1 MPVKLI
7 VNKGAEEQVHEYESI
22 EQAFD
27 SAERWV
33 ATGFIARITDKQ
45 GVVKYTQAFANGQI
59 ATYHGDATQQRP
71 ESNNQ
76 GVGSPASATQ
86 GSAHPREWT
95 EERQERANFGRRL
108 AGFLIDVVPI
118 TLLIAAVFYQFL
130 GFDETLQRFL
140 RRAADDFN
148 ARIEFISQRN
158 QIRDLSFVVYILYC
172 AILEGSVL
180 QGTIGKRLVG
190 IRVTNDQGQSLTVV
204 RSFARN
210 LAKFVS
216 VLPVGLGF
224 FWALGK
230 RKQAWHDLIAG
241 TLVVKKPN

>member
-45 GVVKYTQAFANGQI
+45 GIVKYTQALANGQI
-59 ATYHGDATQQRP
+59 ATYQGDATQQRP
-71 ESNNQ
+71 DSNKQ
-76 GVGSPASATQ
+76 GVGSPTSATQ

-95 EERQERANFGRRL
+95 EELQVRANFGRRL
-108 AGFLIDVVPI
+108 AGYLIDVVPI
-118 TLLIAAVFYQFL
+118 TLLIAAVFYLFL
-130 GFDETLQRFL
+130 GFDETPQRYL
-140 RRAADDFN
+140 RRAADDFD

-190 IRVTNDQGQSLTVV
+190 IRVTDDQGQSLTVV

-224 FWALGK
+224 LWALGK